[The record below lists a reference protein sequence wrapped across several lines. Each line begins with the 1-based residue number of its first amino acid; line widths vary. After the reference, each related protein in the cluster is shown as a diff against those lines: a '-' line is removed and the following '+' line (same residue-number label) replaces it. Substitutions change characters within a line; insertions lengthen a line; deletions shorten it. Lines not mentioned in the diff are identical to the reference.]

1 MSIQGAIEN
10 LVKVF
15 LGFYIACAMV
25 GRADIPWKM
34 IAELR
39 GKALAGASASW
50 GCPSVFNKRA
60 CKEYDP
66 RHYKSGSN

>member
-1 MSIQGAIEN
+1 MSIQGSIEN
-10 LVKVF
+10 LVKAF

-39 GKALAGASASW
+39 GKALAGASSSW
-50 GCPSVFNKRA
+50 GCPSITNKNA
-60 CKEYDP
+60 CKEYYP
-66 RHYKSGSN
+66 KNYK

>member
-1 MSIQGAIEN
+1 MSFQGAIEN

-25 GRADIPWKM
+25 GRADIPWKL

-39 GKALAGASASW
+39 GKALAGASSGW
-50 GCPSVFNKRA
+50 GCLSAFNKKA
-60 CKEYDP
+60 CKAYSP
-66 RHYKSGSN
+66 KYY

>member
-34 IAELR
+34 IADLR
-39 GKALAGASASW
+39 GKALAGASSSW
-50 GCPSVFNKRA
+50 GCPSVFNKES
-60 CKEYDP
+60 CSSYNP
-66 RHYKSGSN
+66 RRYK

>member
-1 MSIQGAIEN
+1 MGIQGSIEN
-10 LVKVF
+10 LAKVF

-39 GKALAGASASW
+39 GKALAGASSSW
-50 GCPSVFNKRA
+50 GCPSIVNKNA
-60 CKEYDP
+60 CKEYNP
-66 RHYKSGSN
+66 KNYR

>member
-15 LGFYIACAMV
+15 LGFYIVCAMV

-39 GKALAGASASW
+39 GKALAGASAGW
-50 GCPSVFNKRA
+50 GCPSAFNKNA

-66 RHYKSGSN
+66 KNYK